1 MQIFNQ
7 PSPISS
13 SRRSKSSVSTACSRQ
28 EQQPKTVK
36 ALGIPTDRADAQ
48 KSEETM
54 IADKAIDF
62 RALHERSGV
71 FVIPNPWDAGTAKM
85 LELLGYEALATTSA
99 GFAFSLGRP
108 DAAGAVSREEALNH
122 ARTIVESTVL
132 PVSADLENGFGD
144 NPEDCAET
152 IRLAAEAG
160 LVGGSIEDATGR
172 VDNPI
177 YPMEV
182 AVARVKAAVAAAR
195 ALPFPFMLT
204 ARAENLMHGRPD
216 LPDTLARLEAFT
228 EAGADVLYA
237 PGLTTRDQISAVVRA
252 VAPKPV
258 NVLAA
263 ANFTVVELSE
273 LGVKRISVGSALARA
288 AYGAFLGG
296 AREMAGNGT
305 FAFAAKAVPFGEINE
320 MFRFARRQ

>member
-1 MQIFNQ
+1 
-7 PSPISS
+7 
-13 SRRSKSSVSTACSRQ
+13 
-28 EQQPKTVK
+28 
-36 ALGIPTDRADAQ
+36 
-48 KSEETM
+48 M

-144 NPEDCAET
+144 NPDDCAET
-152 IRLAAEAG
+152 IRLAAEVG

-177 YPMEV
+177 HPMEL

-216 LPDTLARLEAFT
+216 LPDTLARLEAFA

-258 NVLAA
+258 NVLATA
-263 ANFTVVELSE
+263 SFTVAELSE